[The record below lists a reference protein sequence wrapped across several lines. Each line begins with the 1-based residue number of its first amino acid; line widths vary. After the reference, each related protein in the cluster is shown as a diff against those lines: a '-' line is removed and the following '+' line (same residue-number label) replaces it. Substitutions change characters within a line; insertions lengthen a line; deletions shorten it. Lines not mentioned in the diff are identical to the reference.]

1 MHHLCFHIDLTIS
14 SCSTIISNYLQ
25 GFFLW
30 ILQIQHLFLMDQ
42 ERLAIIEI
50 FMKGNRPSKIL
61 TLLKMPKQKKKFVY
75 RTIQRYRKIGSVN
88 DMPRSGRPKSTTLKL
103 NKIVL
108 DRIRRNPRRSLR
120 KMAAELKVPRGSL

>member
-1 MHHLCFHIDLTIS
+1 
-14 SCSTIISNYLQ
+14 
-25 GFFLW
+25 
-30 ILQIQHLFLMDQ
+30 MDQ